1 MRRRLAFLS
10 LAVSSLVVL
19 AFLIPLGIL
28 VRNQAENRA
37 LTRGERFAES
47 IAAALAITGA
57 RDLGVDGGEVVL
69 QAFGSPA
76 GTSIVYPSGAAV
88 GAPIADTA
96 NLELAREGAAF
107 TARID
112 GGAEVLVPVLTADSP
127 AADSTVVVRAFIPD
141 EELSR
146 GVTTAWLLLLGL
158 GVFLVLVAVAAADR
172 LGRSIVR
179 PVTDLSRAARKL
191 GEGDLTTRVV
201 PQGPAEIAEVG
212 VAFNFL
218 AGRLGG
224 LLEAERESVADLSH
238 RLRTPLTALRLQAE
252 TLADPT
258 EAETLLADIDR
269 MERAVDSMIAEARR
283 APAEPRAATTDLGK
297 VLKHRAAFWQVLA
310 DEQGRPTSVLVGEGP
325 HLVAMAESEL
335 GALVDVLIE
344 NVFAHTEPPTGYIV
358 RVGDHEDGTTFLVV
372 EDDGPGFRDLSV
384 LRRGMSSRGSSGL
397 GLDIVARAAERAG
410 GGFKIGNSRGGGAQV
425 VVRFGPVDQTVAA
438 PTGDRAPAIPASVAE
453 SSR

>member
-10 LAVSSLVVL
+10 LAVSSLVVV

-37 LTRGERFAES
+37 LTRAERFAES
-47 IAAALAITGA
+47 IAASLAISGA
-57 RDLGVDGGEVVL
+57 RELGVAGGEVVL
-69 QAFGSPA
+69 QAFGSPT
-76 GTSIVYPSGAAV
+76 GISIVYPGGAGV
-88 GAPIADTA
+88 GDPIADIT

-107 TARID
+107 TARIT

-127 AADSTVVVRAFIPD
+127 AADSTVVVRAFITD

-158 GVFLVLVAVAAADR
+158 GVFLVIVAVAAADR

-179 PVTDLSRAARKL
+179 PVTDLSRAARRL

-201 PQGPAEIAEVG
+201 PQGPEEIAEVG

-224 LLEAERESVADLSH
+224 LVEAERESVADLSH

-252 TLADPT
+252 TLADPE
-258 EAETLLADIDR
+258 EAHALRADIDR
-269 MERAVDSMIAEARR
+269 MELAVDAMIAEARR
-283 APAEPRAATTDLGK
+283 APAEPRSTVADLSK
-297 VLKHRAAFWQVLA
+297 VVRHRASFWQVLA
-310 DEQGRPTSVLVGEGP
+310 DEQGRPTSVLIGEGR
-325 HLVAMAESEL
+325 HLVAMAEAEL

-344 NVFAHTEPPTGYIV
+344 NVFSHTEPPTGYIV
-358 RVGDHEDGTTFLVV
+358 RVGEYEGSTVLTV

-384 LRRGMSSRGSSGL
+384 LRRGMSSRGSTGL
-397 GLDIVARAAERAG
+397 GLDIVARAAEGTG
-410 GGFKIGNSRGGGAQV
+410 GRFKIGNSPSGGAQAV
-425 VVRFGPVDQTVAA
+425 VAFGSVGVET
-438 PTGDRAPAIPASVAE
+438 ASVQAH
-453 SSR
+453 